1 MVKSVNSMLVGV
13 YGPCLFFWGDGGRKR
28 RCFFVVV
35 KKENS
40 GNQRPKNLRKPRFSL
55 KLWNLKVSGRFP
67 INLTC
72 AIYDMGAGP
81 SKTILQQIY
90 LLIQIQSNF
99 RAGERYWNHQML
111 QGRRD
116 LLGHQTDSWG
126 AHCFPVEIP
135 QWLEKAWRFSEIRL
149 MILKCADSYWSDNV
163 CIVHVYSLFSFFVQM

>member
-13 YGPCLFFWGDGGRKR
+13 FGPCLLFLGMEDGRGGVFWLWSKRKT
-28 RCFFVVV
+28 VGTNAQ
-35 KKENS
+35 KSKET
-40 GNQRPKNLRKPRFSL
+40 PFSL
-55 KLWNLKVSGRFP
+55 KLWNLKVFGRFP

-126 AHCFPVEIP
+126 ARCFLVEIP

-163 CIVHVYSLFSFFVQM
+163 WVVHVYSLFSFFVQM